1 MSDEKRIK
9 DFEPATDLLIDDWFA
24 VDSPSQGTRK
34 MQASMF
40 QEGLQTQITTNTE
53 NIALHSGQIS
63 VLQQGV
69 GNIGDK
75 VDVLDAAITVE
86 EYSASKLYAVDED
99 CVYEGVRYK
108 CTTAIETPEAFT
120 PSHWQAIS
128 IEGEL
133 NELNSSKLNKSGGT
147 ITGSLSIVN
156 NLDVKG
162 YPLSDLNGYKK
173 IPVVTAA
180 GVLEI
185 GRYIDMHSTAEDTSD
200 YTFRL
205 NNDTQGHLI
214 ATGTIAQGSS
224 RKIKE
229 NIEEFT
235 AEEALKIL
243 QLNPIKFD
251 YIKGSKNER
260 GFIAEEVAEILPNL
274 VTDEEGIEGTKE
286 YIPASLNYIGLI
298 PYLIKVVQLQQK
310 QIDKLLDVTN
320 S

>member
-9 DFEPATDLLIDDWFA
+9 DFEPATELLIDDWFA

-86 EYSASKLYAVDED
+86 EYSATKLYAVDED

-108 CTTAIETPEAFT
+108 CITAIETPEAFT

-133 NELNSSKLNKSGGT
+133 NELNSSITTLNNYNHIVISGAFQGNINVNETYHDYTINFSRTLSSIPNVLVSVLSSTSTQQNVPIPAVTTVTKTSFTCRVWRQVGAGT
-147 ITGSLSIVN
+147 TGGIAPN
-156 NLDVKG
+156 
-162 YPLSDLNGYKK
+162 
-173 IPVVTAA
+173 I
-180 GVLEI
+180 
-185 GRYIDMHSTAEDTSD
+185 RYIA
-200 YTFRL
+200 
-205 NNDTQGHLI
+205 I
-214 ATGTIAQGSS
+214 I
-224 RKIKE
+224 
-229 NIEEFT
+229 
-235 AEEALKIL
+235 
-243 QLNPIKFD
+243 
-251 YIKGSKNER
+251 
-260 GFIAEEVAEILPNL
+260 
-274 VTDEEGIEGTKE
+274 
-286 YIPASLNYIGLI
+286 
-298 PYLIKVVQLQQK
+298 
-310 QIDKLLDVTN
+310 
-320 S
+320 

>member
-1 MSDEKRIK
+1 MPDEKRIK

-75 VDVLDAAITVE
+75 VDVLGAAVTVE
-86 EYSASKLYAVDED
+86 AYSASKLYAVGED

-133 NELNSSKLNKSGGT
+133 NELNSSKVDNT
-147 ITGSLSIVN
+147 ITSTTVNFTNIGDVQIYSLYKMVFFTFEKTVLYNISSGTKVMSLPANLIPKETFRAIITDSANSTYVLQFVN
-156 NLDVKG
+156 NGNV
-162 YPLSDLNGYKK
+162 
-173 IPVVTAA
+173 
-180 GVLEI
+180 
-185 GRYIDMHSTAEDTSD
+185 
-200 YTFRL
+200 
-205 NNDTQGHLI
+205 
-214 ATGTIAQGSS
+214 
-224 RKIKE
+224 
-229 NIEEFT
+229 FT
-235 AEEALKIL
+235 
-243 QLNPIKFD
+243 
-251 YIKGSKNER
+251 
-260 GFIAEEVAEILPNL
+260 
-274 VTDEEGIEGTKE
+274 TKA
-286 YIPASLNYIGLI
+286 IPANTVIAGDI
-298 PYLIKVVQLQQK
+298 VYLAK
-310 QIDKLLDVTN
+310 
-320 S
+320 

>member
-1 MSDEKRIK
+1 MPDEKRIK

-86 EYSASKLYAVDED
+86 EYSATKLYAVDED

-133 NELNSSKLNKSGGT
+133 NELNSSKVNKINTQLTLTRTANNYVDAASFARLAAVRKDNVLFFICNLALSSSIPASALSDFVEIGRISGWSSAYT
-147 ITGSLSIVN
+147 IMQQIPSQQSDGNSLSIRVTSN
-156 NLDVKG
+156 GIVSIYAVKASSSW
-162 YPLSDLNGYKK
+162 YRT
-173 IPVVTAA
+173 VV
-180 GVLEI
+180 
-185 GRYIDMHSTAEDTSD
+185 S
-200 YTFRL
+200 
-205 NNDTQGHLI
+205 
-214 ATGTIAQGSS
+214 
-224 RKIKE
+224 
-229 NIEEFT
+229 
-235 AEEALKIL
+235 
-243 QLNPIKFD
+243 
-251 YIKGSKNER
+251 
-260 GFIAEEVAEILPNL
+260 
-274 VTDEEGIEGTKE
+274 
-286 YIPASLNYIGLI
+286 IPASN
-298 PYLIKVVQLQQK
+298 
-310 QIDKLLDVTN
+310 
-320 S
+320 